1 MDAEL
6 LELRTYLLLPKEKRQ
21 ASPYHGRFAAFLHTT
36 QRLFSLRLAAE
47 NRFSRN
53 RWLAIRE
60 DGALP
65 LTWAEVDAILSPK
78 TRRPQAG
85 LETRLA
91 RDMPPVLSR
100 IFDDIRKLLRRSRQL
115 VNVSQVRQL
124 DSGCLRWLIRQPG
137 RCVAEKAGPRQQVMG
152 VIREDDYNTLEN
164 RVLKDFLLRV
174 RTLTDCW
181 LDEHCAPEFQD
192 EPSVKAVAHLNS
204 LCVRGLSLEA
214 LEHVS
219 SLTDLPAPNFALQQD
234 NRYARLWRAYRL
246 VIRWSRTLEDLWGK
260 REQLERELE
269 DFTHLAGQ
277 LACNHCLSE
286 LWVRSPE
293 SREVSYFEA
302 PLCCVEP
309 SPKTESA
316 TPRIAPPPG
325 LRVIDLMGD
334 RLSDLLL
341 LPDERHPNAKPRLI
355 DFERPYTDF
364 PPEEEV
370 SHHDRALRMCHLWQ
384 QKADTPT
391 TRELLALYFVQLHTR
406 IGGDRWMILVPDD
419 WSAEWQEAV
428 LSAASQAFGGSRGN
442 VRLLWRSIACV
453 IGGGDP
459 GKTGKIICRRADG
472 RHTSATF
479 RYSSKD
485 GKPIRRSY
493 LLHPENYTAQ
503 PIDSERPLLSLFS
516 PCWATEQDDTAY
528 EAERG
533 ARWVD
538 VDLRNGRIPYYE
550 EQEGLYLLIQTMS
563 EELRFL
569 ELLPPNPESPAGQE
583 VLGTTNNDT
592 RLLKGNDS
600 LKLWVQITDKKGGD
614 PCAPLK
620 SYVAQFRKAATQ
632 NETLQL
638 RASANP
644 GQGVVCLRFTIPS
657 SGQTELLRLEKLRQ
671 LTQREICPTFAD
683 APASF
688 GFIEEHI
695 ERSFPPTSSRVY
707 ATEEQWTSLGTQQ
720 YYSAST
726 WIPRFLNGDNLP
738 IDSAITYNPADRFPL
753 HQSLPEGV
761 SPLERL
767 SRNNVFGNVPGHR
780 LPPKLT
786 EADANRFFQRLAK
799 ELHRYSRGSTEW
811 YDYIRIIAWTY
822 QSDATVFDLA
832 KKQCRELLRV
842 ATINNGR
849 GIKPQAFTLC
859 ANLLTR
865 EADWKMCLQCVQ
877 EALRS
882 HRSFT
887 NIWEYLRLFYNL
899 MQFHP
904 DFLEKTKLY
913 QESAKLHEITR
924 CLIALYIS
932 IGTSYTQDTSKCQG
946 YLLKCFLYLLRC
958 RRYDGKTFLGEAD
971 QANKTLRDELL
982 QALRDTWVVATKE
995 ALRDTVIAYI
1005 NGKGTIDG
1013 LPTT

>member
-6 LELRTYLLLPKEKRQ
+6 LELRTYLLLPREKRQ
-21 ASPYHGRFAAFLHTT
+21 ASPYHGRFAAFLHTA

-47 NRFSRN
+47 NRFSKN

-85 LETRLA
+85 IETRLA

-286 LWVRSPE
+286 LWVRSPD

-355 DFERPYTDF
+355 DFEHPYTDF

-370 SHHDRALRMCHLWQ
+370 SHHGRALRMCRLWQ

-391 TRELLALYFVQLHTR
+391 ARELLALYFVQLRTR

-419 WSAEWQEAV
+419 WSAEWQETV

-503 PIDSERPLLSLFS
+503 PIDCERPFLSLFT
-516 PCWATEQDDTAY
+516 PCWAMEQDDTAY

-538 VDLRNGRIPYYE
+538 DDLRNGRIPYYE

-600 LKLWVQITDKKGGD
+600 LKLWLQITDKRGGD

-632 NETLQL
+632 DEPLQL

-644 GQGVVCLRFTIPS
+644 GQGVVRLRFTIPS
-657 SGQTELLRLEKLRQ
+657 SGQTEELRLEKLRP
-671 LTQREICPTFAD
+671 LLESDIVKKGND
-683 APASF
+683 VVASF
-688 GFIEEHI
+688 NFIEEHI

-707 ATEEQWTSLGTQQ
+707 ATEGQWGAVGSEQKFSPAW
-720 YYSAST
+720 
-726 WIPRFLNGDNLP
+726 WIPRFLNGENLP
-738 IDSAITYNPADRFPL
+738 IDSAITYNPVDCFPAEKDL
-753 HQSLPEGV
+753 TSDK

-767 SRNNVFGNVPGHR
+767 SRNNVFGNVPGHQ
-780 LPPKLT
+780 LPPGLKP
-786 EADANRFFQRLAK
+786 EDADRFFKRLAQ
-799 ELHRYSRGSTEW
+799 ELQRYKVGSTEW

-822 QSDATVFDLA
+822 QSEAKVFDLA
-832 KKQCRELLRV
+832 KKQCREHLRK

-849 GIKPQAFTLC
+849 EIKRQAFTLC
-859 ANLLTR
+859 ANLMTKKN
-865 EADWKMCLQCVQ
+865 EWDTCLRYIYTALQ
-877 EALRS
+877 EGA
-882 HRSFT
+882 SFT

-904 DFLEKTKLY
+904 DFLEKTELY
-913 QESAKLHEITR
+913 KKVTELYEITNQ
-924 CLIALYIS
+924 LMTLYHEVGKMKTS
-932 IGTSYTQDTSKCQG
+932 IEKSKRQG

-958 RRYDGKTFLGEAD
+958 RRYDGKAFLREGD
-971 QANKTLRDELL
+971 LLREELL
-982 QALRDTWVVATKE
+982 QALDKTSVVSAKR
-995 ALRDTVIAYI
+995 ALRDTVIDYI